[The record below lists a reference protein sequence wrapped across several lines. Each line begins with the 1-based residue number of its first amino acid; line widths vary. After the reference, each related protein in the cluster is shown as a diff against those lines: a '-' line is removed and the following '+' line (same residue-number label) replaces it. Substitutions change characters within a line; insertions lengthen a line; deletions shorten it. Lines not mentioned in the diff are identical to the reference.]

1 MCTGLYFSV
10 GSATPTNLD
19 ALSEEELRQLEGV
32 ERQNVEARIRLLQR
46 IQSLLDS
53 AVTLMGQYSAVT
65 APMGETMS
73 TSAPAA
79 TNFVSQASQSE
90 EVPAQLESSQLLI
103 SSIASKSEGIPIN
116 KLMPVEEDGRT
127 SDNATAGQGDEDV
140 NLTRPADSSE
150 IRKRRL
156 EKLVSREADHPQQ
169 AQSEET
175 RDDKADT

>member
-65 APMGETMS
+65 APIG
-73 TSAPAA
+73 
-79 TNFVSQASQSE
+79 
-90 EVPAQLESSQLLI
+90 
-103 SSIASKSEGIPIN
+103 
-116 KLMPVEEDGRT
+116 
-127 SDNATAGQGDEDV
+127 
-140 NLTRPADSSE
+140 
-150 IRKRRL
+150 
-156 EKLVSREADHPQQ
+156 
-169 AQSEET
+169 
-175 RDDKADT
+175 